1 MLLRV
6 LKRDGSAPIPRLAWT
21 ALAGLATL
29 FGLAAGP
36 SATLAAGRPAG
47 EVVVAL
53 DSDPPTLN
61 PNFHGAQVS
70 TILTQ
75 NLFDAL
81 FHRDASGQIVPS
93 LAVSWENPDSRTW
106 VIHLRRG
113 VRFHNGQE
121 LTADDVVYSIRRV
134 LDPALGSPERG
145 LFSIVESAQAL
156 DRYTVRIV
164 TKQPS
169 PIFKELFSSLFIV
182 PKAYVEQVGQ
192 EAFARRPVGTG
203 PYRFVEWRRDDR
215 VVLEAFEGHWRGA
228 PAVKRVVWRIIP
240 ERTTQIA
247 ELRTG
252 GVDLVVGVL
261 PDQIRSLEREPNVRV
276 EVTPI
281 IRTMFLQLDPTTPPL
296 DDVRVRQALNYAV
309 DKEAIVNN
317 ILGGLGTVLGG
328 VLSPLHFG
336 YDPSVKPYPYDPER
350 ARRLLAEAGYPDGF
364 EIVFKATGSRIPYA
378 REIVSAIQGYWA
390 DVGVRTRL
398 EFYPEVGPWLQLWPD
413 KVKPMAMASWGSTG
427 IFDADAIYYPL
438 VRSGSIYAI
447 YNHPEL
453 DRLIDEARSTLDVNR
468 RRQLYARA
476 ERLIH
481 EQAGWVF
488 LWSQKAAFG
497 VSRRL
502 EWKPRADELIWAF
515 DFRIRE

>member
-1 MLLRV
+1 MVLRV
-6 LKRDGSAPIPRLAWT
+6 LERVGLLTWA
-21 ALAGLATL
+21 ALVAGLVALSGPASGLSTA
-29 FGLAAGP
+29 LAAGP
-36 SATLAAGRPAG
+36 SG

-81 FHRDASGQIVPS
+81 FHRDASGRIVPS
-93 LAVSWENPDSRTW
+93 LAVSWENPNVRTW
-106 VIHLRRG
+106 VIRLRQG

-121 LTADDVVYSIRRV
+121 LTADDVVYSIERV
-134 LDPALGSPERG
+134 LDPALGSPDRG
-145 LFSIVESAQAL
+145 RFSIVESADSL

-164 TKQPS
+164 TKEPF
-169 PIFKELFSSLFIV
+169 PIFQELFSSLFIV
-182 PKAYVEQVGQ
+182 PKAYLEQVGQ
-192 EAFARRPVGTG
+192 EAFARRPIGTG

-215 VVLEAFEGHWRGA
+215 LVFEAFEGHWRGA
-228 PAVKRVVWRIIP
+228 PAVKRVIWRIIP

-261 PDQIRSLEREPNVRV
+261 PDQIRALERERNVRV
-276 EVTPI
+276 ELAPI

-296 DDVRVRQALNYAV
+296 NDVRVRQALNYAV
-309 DKEAIVNN
+309 DKQAIVDN

-350 ARRLLAEAGYPDGF
+350 ARRLLAEAGYPNGF

-378 REIVSAIQGYWA
+378 REIVSALQGYWA
-390 DVGVRTRL
+390 DIGVRTKL

-413 KVKPMAMASWGSTG
+413 KVKPMAMASWGSNG
-427 IFDADAIYYPL
+427 LFDADAIYYPL
-438 VRSGSIYAI
+438 VRSGNIYAI

-468 RRQLYARA
+468 RRQLYSQA

-481 EQAGWVF
+481 DQAGWVF

-497 VSRRL
+497 ISRRL
-502 EWKPRADELIWAF
+502 EWKPRTDELIWAY